1 MKKALFPAIVLVL
14 ASVALG
20 ATVFREQVARAAP
33 GIQDVF
39 VTNSTREPVPV
50 HKQGT
55 ADVNVTNAPLAV
67 HESGEQPVQQGL
79 EWAFSGGA
87 CIAED
92 TYTVPE
98 GKYLR
103 IEHVTFFQHV
113 AQDLIGAFSVQT
125 SLPSGAA
132 EHFLE
137 HTENG
142 TSEPVSIYASPG
154 SVVSFRVVFVLIS
167 GCAGL
172 RRGSFSGVLIDAP

>member
-1 MKKALFPAIVLVL
+1 MRKALVPTLVLVL
-14 ASVALG
+14 GSAALG
-20 ATVFREQVARAAP
+20 ATVFREQIASAAP

-50 HKQGT
+50 HEQGT
-55 ADVNVTNAPLAV
+55 AEVSVTNAPLAV
-67 HESGEQPVQQGL
+67 RESGEQPVQQAL
-79 EWAFSGGA
+79 EWQFSGV
-87 CIAED
+87 CIADD
-92 TYTVPE
+92 TYTVPA

-103 IEHVTFFQHV
+103 IEHVTFFQLV
-113 AQDLIGAFSVQT
+113 AQDRIGAFSVQT

-142 TSEPVSIYASPG
+142 TSELVSIYASPG
-154 SVVSFRVVFVLIS
+154 SVVTFRVVFRPIT

-172 RRGSFSGVLIDAP
+172 ERGSFSGVLIDAP